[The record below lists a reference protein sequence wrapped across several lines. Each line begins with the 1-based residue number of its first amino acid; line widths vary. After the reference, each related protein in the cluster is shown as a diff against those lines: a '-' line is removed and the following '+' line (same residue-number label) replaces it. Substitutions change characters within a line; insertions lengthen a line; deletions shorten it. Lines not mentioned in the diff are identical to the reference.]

1 VIRVTDYPE
10 FVVETLIEAQGAIM
24 GDQDALIAFQLGE
37 SLDQETIRRLWT
49 SGYIEVANHD
59 IFANGTRE
67 LQGKWITP
75 KGWSLLE
82 KSHPALWR

>member
-1 VIRVTDYPE
+1 ME
-10 FVVETLIEAQGAIM
+10 CAIM

-59 IFANGTRE
+59 TCPNNTRE
-67 LQGKWITP
+67 LKGTWITT

-82 KSHPALWR
+82 KSQPALWR

>member
-1 VIRVTDYPE
+1 
-10 FVVETLIEAQGAIM
+10 M

-59 IFANGTRE
+59 TCPNGTRE
-67 LQGKWITP
+67 LKGKWITP

-82 KSHPALWR
+82 KSQPAVWRQ